1 MIVNR
6 IRAFFGRRKLTL
18 AQENAALRAKLELF
32 RRPIQLFR
40 SMRGAD
46 ASTANLDTAAW
57 KMFANLEQDYKAL
70 EKANNR
76 LQSENM
82 TLARELRV
90 LKDRALGWERF

>member
-18 AQENAALRAKLELF
+18 AQENAALRAIS
-32 RRPIQLFR
+32 RRPLIQLFR

>member
-18 AQENAALRAKLELF
+18 AQENARAAKALT
-32 RRPIQLFR
+32 RRPLIQLFR

>member
-1 MIVNR
+1 
-6 IRAFFGRRKLTL
+6 
-18 AQENAALRAKLELF
+18 
-32 RRPIQLFR
+32 
-40 SMRGAD
+40 MRGAD

-90 LKDRALGWERF
+90 LRDRAPGWERF

>member
-18 AQENAALRAKLELF
+18 AQENAALCARIEKYQHVAT
-32 RRPIQLFR
+32 LFR
-40 SMRGAD
+40 SLRGAD
-46 ASTANLDTAAW
+46 ASMANLDTAAW

-70 EKANNR
+70 EKENNR

-82 TLARELRV
+82 TLARELRI